1 MYDIEALKRKMLVK
15 YPFFG
20 SVVANTNYKENNS
33 IDTACTNGEVIYYNS
48 DFLNGLDSNEQVF
61 VFAHEVCH
69 IAFNHILRSENKDA
83 IVWNKATDAVI
94 NAFLKKDGLKGFE
107 GIVDIPEAINYDAE
121 KMYEK
126 LLEDKKK
133 QNNNSQDNSGN
144 GNDNQ
149 GNSSNGDNQNGDDN
163 SEEKSS
169 QNSHSMWADAVKKSK
184 NKDKDNDADYANGK
198 KKDDIDNTQKKCQE
212 LGEKD
217 AFKRNAM
224 EKKKKLEELKE
235 QLTKGIK
242 SAGTESGAMSR
253 GIGDIGKQSPL
264 IDWRYILK
272 EAIKYNYDWSYA
284 DAEIENGII
293 VPTLTKMPFPETE
306 ILIDT
311 SGSIDDALLRN
322 FLRECKNILGQSKL
336 KIGCFDTKF
345 YGFNDIRTEKDIE
358 NMNFMGGGGTDFNV
372 AVNAFSR
379 RVENKIIFTDG
390 YSKMPQ
396 KALDAIWLVF
406 GDERIDPVGGKVI
419 YISNEQL
426 NRLYG
431 SNMGYLVKRRVK

>member
-83 IVWNKATDAVI
+83 MVWNIATDAVI
-94 NAFLKKDGLKGFE
+94 NAFLKKDGLNGFE

-144 GNDNQ
+144 SNDNQ

-293 VPTLTKMPFPETE
+293 VPTLTKMPFPE
-306 ILIDT
+306 
-311 SGSIDDALLRN
+311 
-322 FLRECKNILGQSKL
+322 
-336 KIGCFDTKF
+336 
-345 YGFNDIRTEKDIE
+345 KDIE